1 MSFSFKF
8 EFGVEQES
16 GSSSD
21 CSDCGQCCECRDCCC
36 DCEEETS
43 EITESEETEPHTSDE
58 EFVVRDDED
67 IVIESVES
75 SEQEAE
81 FTESDF

>member
-1 MSFSFKF
+1 MSFLFKF

-16 GSSSD
+16 GSYSD
-21 CSDCGQCCECRDCCC
+21 CSDC
-36 DCEEETS
+36 EEETT
-43 EITESEETEPHTSDE
+43 EITEPEETEQHTSDE

-81 FTESDF
+81 FTEPDI